1 MNLGNDLD
9 TRIHIV
15 TRSSVSGNILEVS
28 KNKKGKVTSFYTK
41 DKSIKLGNIFM
52 GKDGGEVI
60 RVKLTKRDD

>member
-1 MNLGNDLD
+1 MPY
-9 TRIHIV
+9 IYV
-15 TRSSVSGNILEVS
+15 

-41 DKSIKLGNIFM
+41 DKSIKPGNIFM